1 MSRRAIVLA
10 VILLAAIGF
19 VSGRFTRADVPA
31 AITNAPQPAVK
42 AAFKVEVVATGLA
55 YPWALQFLPD
65 GRMLVTERGGRMRV
79 IDRQGVV
86 SPPIEGLPASVAINQ
101 GGLLDV
107 ALDPKF
113 ADTRLIYFT
122 FAEPRGSDANGTSVA
137 RARLELDAGAAR
149 LVDLKIIFRQEPAS
163 TGGLHFG
170 SRLAFADDGTLF
182 VTLGERNQRD
192 AAQDLTGHLG
202 KVVRITTDGGFPA
215 DNPTFPGTAA
225 PGIWSYGHRNPQSA
239 AIHPTS
245 RKLWTVEHGPRGGD
259 EVNVPEKG
267 RNYGWP
273 VIGYGIDYSGAKL
286 HQSTQKT
293 GMEQPVYV
301 WAPSIAPTGMAFYT
315 GNRFPAW
322 KGNLFVGALAGQH
335 LTRLIL
341 DNEKIVAEERLL
353 ADLGERIRDVRN
365 GPDGY
370 LYVLTDNSRGRVLRL
385 VPAP

>member
-341 DNEKIVAEERLL
+341 DNEKIVAEEHLL

>member
-42 AAFKVEVVATGLA
+42 AAFKVEVVATGIA

-101 GGLLDV
+101 GGLLDL

>member
-19 VSGRFTRADVPA
+19 VSGRFSRADVPA

-170 SRLAFADDGTLF
+170 SRLACADDGTLF

-301 WAPSIAPTGMAFYT
+301 WAPSIAPTGMAFYI